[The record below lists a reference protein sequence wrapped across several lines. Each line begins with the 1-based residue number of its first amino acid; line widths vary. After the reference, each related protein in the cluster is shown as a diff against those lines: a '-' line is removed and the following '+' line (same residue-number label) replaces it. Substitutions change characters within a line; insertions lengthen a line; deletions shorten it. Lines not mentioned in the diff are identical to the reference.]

1 MDPVDGIAILLTLL
15 DRASQWGAVVKRAQD
30 EGRAITEEEIDAF
43 AESAAVS
50 DAELAAAISKARAEG
65 R

>member
-1 MDPVDGIAILLTLL
+1 MDPVAGISILLTLL
-15 DRASQWGAVVKRAQD
+15 DRASQWGAIVKQAQD
-30 EGRAITEEEIDAF
+30 EGREITEEEIDAF

-50 DAELAAAISKARAEG
+50 DAELAAAIAKARAEG